1 MDVGDEMPESSFPHV
16 EIEKDDGG
24 NVGDNNGKMNGNGNG
39 NASSSSSSSGSSSS
53 DSSSS
58 GILSSTF
65 LY

>member
-1 MDVGDEMPESSFPHV
+1 MDIGDEMPESSFLPV
-16 EIEKDDGG
+16 EIEKGDSAIVLDDG
-24 NVGDNNGKMNGNGNG
+24 NMNGNGNG
-39 NASSSSSSSGSSSS
+39 SSSSSSSGSSSS